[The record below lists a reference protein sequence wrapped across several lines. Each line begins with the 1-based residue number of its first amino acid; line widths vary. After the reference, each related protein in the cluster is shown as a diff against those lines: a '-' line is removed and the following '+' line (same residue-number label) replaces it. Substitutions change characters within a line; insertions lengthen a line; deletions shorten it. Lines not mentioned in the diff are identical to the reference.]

1 MSEKDFLG
9 KGWSFPPSFQQG
21 GTGVTIVK
29 EEEDIKQSLQIIL
42 STTPGERVMRP
53 DFGCN
58 MQDMVFE
65 PINTSIITFMR
76 DRIEKAILYFEP
88 RIDLMRVEINTASV
102 FEGLVLIEIDYS
114 IRTTNSRQNF
124 VYPFYINEGTDI
136 IK

>member
-21 GTGVTIVK
+21 GAGVTMVK

-88 RIDLMRVEINTASV
+88 RIDLIRVEINTASV
-102 FEGLVLIEIDYS
+102 FEGVVLIEIDYS